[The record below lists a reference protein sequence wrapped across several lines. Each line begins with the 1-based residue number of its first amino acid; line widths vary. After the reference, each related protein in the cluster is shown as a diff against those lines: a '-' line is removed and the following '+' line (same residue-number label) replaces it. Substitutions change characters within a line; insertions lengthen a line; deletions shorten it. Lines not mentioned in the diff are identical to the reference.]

1 MPFCTLKK
9 IKFSS
14 IYLKLDL
21 ISCLPFPHSDKEKGK
36 TQQSSKCKFELTGPN
51 KILEFIFICIV
62 LQKTEKFTGPNKVFW
77 AGGPVLIVRTGG
89 ASE

>member
-1 MPFCTLKK
+1 
-9 IKFSS
+9 
-14 IYLKLDL
+14 
-21 ISCLPFPHSDKEKGK
+21 
-36 TQQSSKCKFELTGPN
+36 LTGPN